1 MMTLG
6 VMRGQGVGRGGEA
19 QASAGSS
26 SQPVSLLS
34 PLNIVMR
41 ALTRVTSVAS
51 VASVAR
57 LLAPRGSVE

>member
-6 VMRGQGVGRGGEA
+6 VMRGQGVGRGEA

-57 LLAPRGSVE
+57 LLAPRSSVE

>member
-19 QASAGSS
+19 LASAGSN

-41 ALTRVTSVAS
+41 ALTRVTRVT
-51 VASVAR
+51 SVAR